1 MIYLIILIIW
11 FILYVGIMI
20 LKGLISL
27 FLIVIN
33 KSIENK
39 EDKASKKDIPVI
51 EI

>member
-1 MIYLIILIIW
+1 MIYLIFIIIW
-11 FILYVGIMI
+11 IILYIAVMI
-20 LKGLISL
+20 LKGLTSL